1 MCALGAGDKYRVWGI
16 GAEDRMDRLGVI
28 LLDLVSTRPSPS
40 NGQTAKSLLAS
51 TSPQAAA
58 SEPPPGETLGT
69 HTHSRLRGGGYGPH
83 AALPQAQCSLP
94 SISSPQPVCLPQ
106 AARCAAPGAREIRLD
121 LIRLP
126 QAITR
131 EFLTKTSTTFYL
143 RAPLRSRCNPAM
155 CHARTSMRLTAGI
168 SSRRRLLWS
177 PCLFRMT
184 RRFCGSG
191 S

>member
-1 MCALGAGDKYRVWGI
+1 
-16 GAEDRMDRLGVI
+16 MDRLGVI

-94 SISSPQPVCLPQ
+94 SFLVHSQY
-106 AARCAAPGAREIRLD
+106 AFR
-121 LIRLP
+121 RLP
-126 QAITR
+126 AV
-131 EFLTKTSTTFYL
+131 L
-143 RAPLRSRCNPAM
+143 RPVQGKYGWISFDSRKQ
-155 CHARTSMRLTAGI
+155 
-168 SSRRRLLWS
+168 
-177 PCLFRMT
+177 
-184 RRFCGSG
+184 
-191 S
+191 